1 MTKGPVLALLAL
13 SLCAAAPVEVE
24 EAAPLLERLTR
35 KESQLSDLY
44 ADFWR
49 AQYRVALGEPGA
61 STLAV
66 RERIRKVLT
75 EPEPL
80 EALSRTAFPDRL
92 AERRRRFFLEEAA
105 DSRISADP
113 DLSALVEEL
122 EKIYAAARFEV
133 GGKRLTRADLNTVL
147 ARDPD
152 RRKRRQA
159 WEARAQLAPLAS
171 DRVRKAMVL
180 RQKLARRFAGETYPE
195 FLLHRNQV
203 DRGSMRAWFE
213 EIRRETQPEF
223 ERLSA
228 RMRRELGVE
237 TLEPW
242 DIDFFFGR
250 LSGDSVNAALPRDKA
265 WPRVQALTQSLGYD
279 LARLP
284 VELKVADIA
293 FGGGTYPIRYGKEVR
308 ILVNAY
314 DGLTFTDTL
323 LHEAGHALHYVFDDE
338 PTFLLQSNYAQPFD
352 EGLGQVMSLQL
363 YRAETATK
371 FFGLTPEQ
379 VRDLREAYRLGSLFD
394 LRQRIASSLF
404 EFEAYASPEADLPA
418 LYDRLFQKHV
428 GVSTHGLAVWAFN
441 PFYATGPIYQQ
452 SYVLAEMVGRQIHD
466 AVDRRFGRAWGPEAG
481 AYLRAKFFR
490 RGGSLTLDQILTE
503 GTGQPLS
510 ASALIAAL
518 KENPPP

>member
-1 MTKGPVLALLAL
+1 MRIRWIAGLLALL
-13 SLCAAAPVEVE
+13 LCAAAAPV
-24 EAAPLLERLTR
+24 AAPARLLERLAQ
-35 KESQLSDLY
+35 KESQLAELY
-44 ADFWR
+44 AEFWR
-49 AQYRVALGEPGA
+49 AQYRVALGEPDA
-61 STLAV
+61 STLDV

-75 EPEPL
+75 EPEL
-80 EALSRTAFPDRL
+80 LDALSRTTFEDRL

-113 DLSALVEEL
+113 ELAALVEEL
-122 EKIYAAARFEV
+122 EKIYAAARFDV
-133 GGKRLTRADLNTVL
+133 GGNRLTRADLNTVV
-147 ARDPD
+147 AREPD
-152 RRKRRQA
+152 REKRRQA

-180 RQKLARRFAGETYPE
+180 RQKLAQRFAGETYPE
-195 FLLHRNQV
+195 FLLRRNQV
-203 DRGSMRAWFE
+203 DRRSMLAWFE

-228 RMRRELGVE
+228 RMRRELGIE

-250 LSGDSVNAALPRDKA
+250 LSGDSVNAALPRDQA
-265 WPRVQALTQSLGYD
+265 WPRVRDLARSLGYD
-279 LARLP
+279 LAGLP
-284 VELKVADIA
+284 VELKVAEIA
-293 FGGGTYPIRYGKEVR
+293 FGGGTYPIRYGREVR

-338 PTFLLQSNYAQPFD
+338 PTFLLLSNYAQPFD
-352 EGLGQVMSLQL
+352 EGLGQVMSLLL
-363 YRAETATK
+363 YRAEASTR
-371 FFGLTPEQ
+371 FFGLTAEQ
-379 VRDLREAYRLGSLFD
+379 VRGLREAYRLGSLFD

-404 EFEAYASPEADLPA
+404 EFEAYASPGADLPA

-428 GVSTHGLAVWAFN
+428 GVSTHGRPVWTYN

-466 AVDRRFGRAWGPEAG
+466 AVDLRFGRAWGPEAG
-481 AYLRAKFFR
+481 AYLRTKFFR
-490 RGGSLTLDQILTE
+490 RGGSLTLDEILTE
-503 GTGQPLS
+503 GTGRPLS
-510 ASALIAAL
+510 AAPLIAAL
-518 KENPPP
+518 KEKDQP

>member
-1 MTKGPVLALLAL
+1 MSPTG
-13 SLCAAAPVEVE
+13 S
-24 EAAPLLERLTR
+24 
-35 KESQLSDLY
+35 
-44 ADFWR
+44 
-49 AQYRVALGEPGA
+49 
-61 STLAV
+61 
-66 RERIRKVLT
+66 
-75 EPEPL
+75 
-80 EALSRTAFPDRL
+80 
-92 AERRRRFFLEEAA
+92 
-105 DSRISADP
+105 
-113 DLSALVEEL
+113 
-122 EKIYAAARFEV
+122 
-133 GGKRLTRADLNTVL
+133 
-147 ARDPD
+147 
-152 RRKRRQA
+152 KRRQA
-159 WEARAQLAPLAS
+159 WEARAQLASLAS

-180 RQKLARRFAGETYPE
+180 RQKLAERYAGQTYPE
-195 FLLHRNQV
+195 FLLRRNQV
-203 DRGSMRAWFE
+203 DRSSMLAWFE

-250 LSGDSVNAALPRDKA
+250 LSGESVNAALPRDKA
-265 WPRVQALTQSLGYD
+265 WPRVQALTRSLGYD

-314 DGLTFTDTL
+314 DGLLFTDTL
-323 LHEAGHALHYVFDDE
+323 LHETGHALHYVFDDE

-352 EGLGQVMSLQL
+352 EGLSQVMSLLL
-363 YRAETATK
+363 YRAETSAR
-371 FFGLTPEQ
+371 FFGLTAEQ
-379 VRDLREAYRLGSLFD
+379 VRALREAYRLGSLFD

-404 EFEAYASPEADLPA
+404 EFEAYASPEADFPV

-428 GVSTHGLAVWAFN
+428 GLSTHGLPVWAFN

-490 RGGSLTLDQILTE
+490 RGGSLTLDEILTE
-503 GTGQPLS
+503 GTGRPLS
-510 ASALIAAL
+510 AASLIAAL
-518 KENPPP
+518 KESDQP

>member
-1 MTKGPVLALLAL
+1 MDKRRVVALLAL
-13 SLCAAAPVEVE
+13 CLCAASPVEKP
-24 EAAPLLERLTR
+24 AALLERLLQ
-35 KESQLSDLY
+35 KESQLADLS

-49 AQYRVALGEPGA
+49 TQYRIALGDREA
-61 STLAV
+61 STLMI
-66 RERIRKVLT
+66 RERMRKVLT
-75 EPEPL
+75 EPELL
-80 EALSRTAFPDRL
+80 EALSRTKFPDPL

-113 DLSALVEEL
+113 ELSALVEEL
-122 EKIYAAARFEV
+122 EKIYAAARFDV
-133 GGKRLTRADLNTVL
+133 GGKRLTRAELNTVI
-147 ARDPD
+147 AREPD
-152 RRKRRQA
+152 RNRRRQA
-159 WEARAQLAPLAS
+159 WEARAQLASLAS

-180 RQKLARRFAGETYPE
+180 RQKLAERYAGETYPE
-195 FLLHRNQV
+195 FLLRRNQV
-203 DRGSMRAWFE
+203 DRSSMLAWFE

-250 LSGDSVNAALPRDKA
+250 LSGESVDAALPRDKA
-265 WPRVQALTQSLGYD
+265 WPGVQALTRSLGYD
-279 LARLP
+279 FAKLP

-314 DGLTFTDTL
+314 DGLLFTDTL
-323 LHEAGHALHYVFDDE
+323 LHETGHALHYVFDDE

-352 EGLGQVMSLQL
+352 EGLSQVMSLLL
-363 YRAETATK
+363 YRAETSAK
-371 FFGLTPEQ
+371 FFGLTAER
-379 VRDLREAYRLGSLFD
+379 VRALREVYRLSSLFD

-404 EFEAYASPEADLPA
+404 EFEAYAAPEADFSV
-418 LYDRLFQKHV
+418 LYDRIFQEHV
-428 GVSTHGLAVWAFN
+428 GLSTHGLPVWAFN

-466 AVDRRFGRAWGPEAG
+466 TIDRRFGRAWGPEAG

-490 RGGSLTLDQILTE
+490 RGGSLTLDEILTE
-503 GTGQPLS
+503 GTGRPLS
-510 ASALIAAL
+510 AASLIAAL
-518 KENPPP
+518 KENDQP